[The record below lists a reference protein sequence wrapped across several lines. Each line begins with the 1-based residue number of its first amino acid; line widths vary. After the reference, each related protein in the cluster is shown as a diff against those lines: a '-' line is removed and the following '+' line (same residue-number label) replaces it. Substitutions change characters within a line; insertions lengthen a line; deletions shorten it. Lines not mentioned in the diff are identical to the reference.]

1 MDGAFAPDDPL
12 CASHVARRPPR
23 HTTRALAAAP
33 AARGTYV
40 ARRLPRHTTRA
51 LRGVRSPPR
60 RALHGAQLVARRA
73 APSPRTLHDTQ
84 PLRRTAHKPHVAR
97 QPHGTASRRDAQHTA
112 APRCRPPPPRP
123 QSKPSRSPSGNEA
136 CRKPMNQAASRV
148 SAPRPSPLFDAHR
161 PLAHSLPPAYR
172 SSASPRAATPRAAG
186 TRAASACRCA
196 GTAALRRACTPG

>member
-23 HTTRALAAAP
+23 HTTRAL
-33 AARGTYV
+33 
-40 ARRLPRHTTRA
+40 
-51 LRGVRSPPR
+51 RGVRSLPR
-60 RALHGAQLVARRA
+60 HALHGAQFVARRA
-73 APSPRTLHDTQ
+73 ALSPRTLHDTQ
-84 PLRRTAHKPHVAR
+84 PLRRTARKPHVAR

-112 APRCRPPPPRP
+112 ALRYRPPLPRP

-136 CRKPMNQAASRV
+136 CRKPTNQAASRA
-148 SAPRPSPLFDAHR
+148 STPQPSSLVDAHR
-161 PLAHSLPPAYR
+161 PLAHSSPPAYR

-196 GTAALRRACTPG
+196 GTAAPRRACTLGSAPHRFARTYTCTSPPHPSR

>member
-12 CASHVARRPPR
+12 CGAHVVQWPLR
-23 HTTRALAAAP
+23 H
-33 AARGTYV
+33 AARTLCGGPCD
-40 ARRLPRHTTRA
+40 ARHIRCAATPATHDAR
-51 LRGVRSPPR
+51 
-60 RALHGAQLVARRA
+60 VARRA
-73 APSPRTLHDTQ
+73 QPSTARVAWCAACCAARNALATHAARHAAPATHGAQAARCSAAPRH
-84 PLRRTAHKPHVAR
+84 RN
-97 QPHGTASRRDAQHTA
+97 AQHTA
-112 APRCRPPPPRP
+112 ALRYRPPLPRP
-123 QSKPSRSPSGNEA
+123 QSKPSRSPSGNEE

-161 PLAHSLPPAYR
+161 PLAHSSPPAYR